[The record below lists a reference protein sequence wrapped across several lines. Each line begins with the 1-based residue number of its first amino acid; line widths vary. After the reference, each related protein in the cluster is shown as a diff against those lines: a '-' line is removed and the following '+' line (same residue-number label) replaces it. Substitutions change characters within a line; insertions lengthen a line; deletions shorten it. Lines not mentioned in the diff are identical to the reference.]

1 MAERRSSLGKGYND
15 IMRALDTTSQS
26 EKVQLG
32 IFRRMKSEKRLQAA
46 IDLAQTSRKL
56 LKEGVSTRHPEYNE
70 DQIRLAVIRLMLG
83 EDLFLRAYP
92 NAKDI
97 LP

>member
-1 MAERRSSLGKGYND
+1 MAERGPSLRKGYND
-15 IMRALDTTSQS
+15 IMRALDTTSHA
-26 EKVQLG
+26 EKVQLD
-32 IFRRMKSEKRLQAA
+32 IFRRMKPEKRLQAA

-56 LKEGVSTRHPEYNE
+56 LKEGVSTRHPKYNE

-83 EDLFLRAYP
+83 EELFLAAYP

-97 LP
+97 MP

>member
-1 MAERRSSLGKGYND
+1 
-15 IMRALDTTSQS
+15 MRALDTTSHA
-26 EKVQLG
+26 EKVQLD
-32 IFRRMKSEKRLQAA
+32 IFRRMKPEKRLQAA

-70 DQIRLAVIRLMLG
+70 NQIRLAVIRLMLG
-83 EDLFLRAYP
+83 EELFLTAYP
-92 NAKDI
+92 NGKDL

>member
-1 MAERRSSLGKGYND
+1 
-15 IMRALDTTSQS
+15 MRALDTISHA
-26 EKVQLG
+26 EKVQLD
-32 IFRRMKSEKRLQAA
+32 IFRRMTPEKRLQAA

-83 EDLFLRAYP
+83 EDLFLTAYP

-97 LP
+97 VP